1 MILNDRSACH
11 DYSLSIFIPNT
22 VVQTCKKNLN
32 ATKKT
37 QIGVFNAMDSL
48 LATGLTR
55 PTVLPWSKHTNTSH
69 FKNMIVG
76 MTFSQFVTATTDAR
90 LYHTEV
96 AGRDVM
102 LPYGQVEAEDTTRA
116 SSRVTCSSC
125 RCSSITQTHRLL
137 DTVRRKVFLVHCCFR
152 HAIAPHRLE
161 MPLVT
166 MADYWRALQ
175 PVV

>member
-1 MILNDRSACH
+1 MCLDK
-11 DYSLSIFIPNT
+11 DSLIKW
-22 VVQTCKKNLN
+22 VQI
-32 ATKKT
+32 A
-37 QIGVFNAMDSL
+37 VFNAMDSL

-55 PTVLPWSKHTNTSH
+55 PTVLPWSKHTNTSQ
-69 FKNMIVG
+69 FKNMISG
-76 MTFSQFVTATTDAR
+76 TTFSQFVTATTDAR

-102 LPYGQVEAEDTTRA
+102 LPYGEVDAEDSTRA
-116 SSRVTCSSC
+116 GTRATCSSC

-152 HAIAPHRLE
+152 HAIPPHRLD
-161 MPLVT
+161 MPMVT

-175 PVV
+175 PVVG